1 MNLKTQLSKRIG
13 MNQVRQLLLHIGG
26 DEKSIKELYGLIFE
40 EDVTTSFQALWVC
53 THLNEQDNR
62 LLFDKQNQLID
73 LVMNSTHT
81 GKRRILLNVLCRQ
94 PVPEEFRTDFLD
106 FCLERMMSKQE
117 LPATQMLCMKLA
129 YEMCRHIP
137 ELLQE
142 YRNLIEIM
150 EPDLLS
156 PAVRAVRRNIY
167 KAITKKRG
175 ILKQ

>member
-53 THLNEQDNR
+53 THLNEQDKR